1 MTDEAKSSP
10 SPGLDEAKLGRALAL
25 GIPLVAIVLAALVG
39 ILMNAATAILV
50 LIGAGMLGVIAIL
63 WASIRVLSG
72 DAPLPPELEALEGAT
87 RTVDAL
93 AARKKM
99 LIRAIKDLE
108 NERDLGKLEA
118 ADFDQ
123 ISETYRYQLKTVLKE
138 MDASLAPHRERAE
151 QIAREHLQKAG
162 LAEKPYRGEQPLP
175 KESEEREE
183 SAEQPAAETKSERK
197 TCPKCDASNEPD
209 AKFCK
214 ECATSL
220 VATAESKDADE

>member
-1 MTDEAKSSP
+1 MTEEASKPSP
-10 SPGLDEAKLGRALAL
+10 SPALDEAKLGRALAL
-25 GIPLVAIVLAALVG
+25 GIPLVALVLCALVG
-39 ILMNAATAILV
+39 ILLNAATAILV
-50 LIGAGMLGVIAIL
+50 LIGAALLGVIALL

-87 RTVDAL
+87 RGVDAL

-108 NERDLGKLEA
+108 NERDLGKLEE

-123 ISETYRYQLKTVLKE
+123 ISETYRDQLKSVMKE
-138 MDASLAPHRERAE
+138 MDAALAPHRDRAE

-162 LAEKPYRGEQPLP
+162 LAEKPYRGDPP
-175 KESEEREE
+175 PEEKVERV
-183 SAEQPAAETKSERK
+183 ERK
-197 TCPKCDASNEPD
+197 TCPKCEASNEPD

-220 VATAESKDADE
+220 METADEA

>member
-1 MTDEAKSSP
+1 MTEEAKPSP
-10 SPGLDEAKLGRALAL
+10 SPALDEAKLGRALAL
-25 GIPLVAIVLAALVG
+25 GIPLVALVMAALVG
-39 ILMNAATAILV
+39 VLMNAATAILV
-50 LIGAGMLGVIAIL
+50 LVGAAMLGVIALL

-123 ISETYRYQLKTVLKE
+123 ISETYRDQLKTVLKE
-138 MDASLAPHRERAE
+138 MDASLAPHREKAE

-162 LAEKPYRGEQPLP
+162 LAEKPYRGEPPPP
-175 KESEEREE
+175 KDDGTEADAVEEKPAPK
-183 SAEQPAAETKSERK
+183 AERRI
-197 TCPKCDASNEPD
+197 CPKCEASNEPD

-220 VATAESKDADE
+220 LEKIDEA

>member
-1 MTDEAKSSP
+1 MTEKAEGSERP
-10 SPGLDEAKLGRALAL
+10 ALDEAKLGRALAL
-25 GIPLVAIVLAALVG
+25 GIPLVALVVASLVG
-39 ILMNAATAILV
+39 ILLNAATAILV
-50 LIGAGMLGVIAIL
+50 LIGAALLGVIALL
-63 WASIRVLSG
+63 WGSIRILSG

-87 RTVDAL
+87 RGVDAL

-118 ADFDQ
+118 ADFDL
-123 ISETYRYQLKTVLKE
+123 ISETYRDQLKTVMKQ
-138 MDASLAPHRERAE
+138 MDETLAPHRERAE

-162 LAEKPYRGEQPLP
+162 LAEKPSRGDPPPPEEKQ
-175 KESEEREE
+175 SE
-183 SAEQPAAETKSERK
+183 KSDRK
-197 TCPKCDASNEPD
+197 VCPKCEASNEPD

-220 VATAESKDADE
+220 VENIDEA

>member
-1 MTDEAKSSP
+1 MTDEAKPASA
-10 SPGLDEAKLGRALAL
+10 PGLDEAKLGRALAL
-25 GIPLVAIVLAALVG
+25 GIPLVALVMAALVG

-50 LIGAGMLGVIAIL
+50 LVGAAMLGVIALL

-108 NERDLGKLEA
+108 NERDLGKLET

-123 ISETYRYQLKTVLKE
+123 ISETYRDQLKSVLKE
-138 MDASLAPHRERAE
+138 MDATLAPHREKAE

-162 LAEKPYRGEQPLP
+162 LAEKAYRGEQPP
-175 KESEEREE
+175 AKEE
-183 SAEQPAAETKSERK
+183 SAVADDEAEAPTKAERRI
-197 TCPKCDASNEPD
+197 CPKCEASNEPD

-220 VATAESKDADE
+220 VANAESKDAEQ

>member
-1 MTDEAKSSP
+1 MAEETSKSSAAA
-10 SPGLDEAKLGRALAL
+10 SPALDEAKLGRALAL
-25 GIPLVAIVLAALVG
+25 GIPLVAFVLAALVG
-39 ILMNAATAILV
+39 VIMNAATAILV
-50 LIGAGMLGVIAIL
+50 LIGAALLGVIALL

-87 RTVDAL
+87 RGVDAL

-99 LIRAIKDLE
+99 LVRAIKDLE
-108 NERDLGKLEA
+108 NERDLGKLET

-123 ISETYRYQLKTVLKE
+123 LSETYREELKSVMKR
-138 MDASLAPHRERAE
+138 MDESLAPHRDKAE

-162 LAEKPYRGEQPLP
+162 LAEKGYRGDPPPPAEEETEAP
-175 KESEEREE
+175 K
-183 SAEQPAAETKSERK
+183 AERK
-197 TCPKCDASNEPD
+197 TCPKCEASNEPD

-220 VATAESKDADE
+220 VEVTDEA

>member
-1 MTDEAKSSP
+1 MAEETSKP
-10 SPGLDEAKLGRALAL
+10 SPALDEAKLGRALAL
-25 GIPLVAIVLAALVG
+25 GIPLVALVLAALVG
-39 ILMNAATAILV
+39 VIMNAATAILV
-50 LIGAGMLGVIAIL
+50 LVGAALLGVIALL

-87 RTVDAL
+87 RGVDAL

-108 NERDLGKLEA
+108 NERDLGKLET

-123 ISETYRYQLKTVLKE
+123 LSETYREELKTVMKR
-138 MDASLAPHRERAE
+138 MDESLAPHRDKAE
-151 QIAREHLQKAG
+151 QLAREHLQKAG
-162 LAEKPYRGEQPLP
+162 LAEKPYRGDQPP
-175 KESEEREE
+175 ADE
-183 SAEQPAAETKSERK
+183 AEKAEKKVVERK
-197 TCPKCDASNEPD
+197 TCPKCEASNEPD

-220 VATAESKDADE
+220 VEATDEA

>member
-1 MTDEAKSSP
+1 MAEETTKP
-10 SPGLDEAKLGRALAL
+10 SPALDEAKLGRALAL
-25 GIPLVAIVLAALVG
+25 GIPLVAVVLAALVG

-50 LIGAGMLGVIAIL
+50 LIGAALLGVIALL

-87 RTVDAL
+87 RGVDAL

-108 NERDLGKLEA
+108 NERDLGKLESG
-118 ADFDQ
+118 DFDQ
-123 ISETYRYQLKTVLKE
+123 LSETYREELKSVMKR
-138 MDASLAPHRERAE
+138 MDESLAPHREKAE

-162 LAEKPYRGEQPLP
+162 LAEKPYRGDQPP
-175 KESEEREE
+175 PEEKEAPE
-183 SAEQPAAETKSERK
+183 AERK
-197 TCPKCDASNEPD
+197 ACPKCDASNEPD

-220 VATAESKDADE
+220 VETADEA